1 MSYDIH
7 PAGPSTTFDGYGA
20 DDPDDVLVPETPET
34 TPDEI
39 REIARAA
46 FAGRPPMADGVF
58 ALPTDRNPWR
68 ALDDALGAVL
78 PAHEAMVRRH
88 FADVI
93 ETRFGPVD
101 PETGQVYDKTA
112 LEVVRWLRG
121 EQP

>member
-1 MSYDIH
+1 
-7 PAGPSTTFDGYGA
+7 
-20 DDPDDVLVPETPET
+20 VPETPET
-34 TPDEI
+34 AMRPKDVPEELIDLAMTGAKPGCRSD
-39 REIARAA
+39 AA
-46 FAGRPPMADGVF
+46 FYLAN
-58 ALPTDRNPWR
+58 T
-68 ALDDALGAVL
+68 L